1 MKKIFTILFLA
12 TLLFAS
18 CSEDEVSSVKKVGDK
33 VFNLPELTSSVGV
46 IKVDLENSFT
56 SVVQEGNG
64 NSVVLKA
71 KSPKNNK
78 VVFTELVIVLSTN
91 EAKEVQSCNVCYKLV
106 DGLTSSNKA
115 SILKIF
121 KERTK
126 FKHTK

>member
-78 VVFTELVIVLSTN
+78 VVFTELVIVLSSN
-91 EAKEVQSCNVCYKLV
+91 ELKEVQ
-106 DGLTSSNKA
+106 
-115 SILKIF
+115 
-121 KERTK
+121 
-126 FKHTK
+126 